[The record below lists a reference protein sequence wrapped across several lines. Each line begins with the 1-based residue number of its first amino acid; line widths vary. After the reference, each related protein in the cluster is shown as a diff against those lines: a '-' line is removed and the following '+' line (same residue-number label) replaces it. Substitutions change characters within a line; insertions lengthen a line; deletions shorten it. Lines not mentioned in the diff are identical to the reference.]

1 MIVRLL
7 SSSGFSGNDCGGGY
21 TLFHSPEQTSAG
33 EKNYFKRIAV
43 CKERGRERERVV
55 IYSRFKIN
63 SNISRAFFKIYL
75 SFRKYFLRF
84 KSDSNDEQIFGEGKE
99 KNNFRRK

>member
-33 EKNYFKRIAV
+33 EKIILKESRYAKR
-43 CKERGRERERVV
+43 ERRERE
-55 IYSRFKIN
+55 SSNPFSFQNKFKYKPSVFQNLFIV
-63 SNISRAFFKIYL
+63 SKI
-75 SFRKYFLRF
+75 FPPT
-84 KSDSNDEQIFGEGKE
+84 KSDLNDEQIFGEGKE